1 MNISDEL
8 HRKYQISDK
17 CLGKG
22 SFSSVYLGKRIK
34 DELDIAIKII
44 NLSDAND
51 KVIEYINQEVT
62 IMNTIKKNPH
72 PNIVECFDVIRLKKR
87 IYIIMEFCENEDL
100 GKYLTNPIN
109 ESYAQFY
116 FAQLSSGLKYL
127 SAHGIV
133 HRDIKP
139 KNILLK
145 NKRKVLKIADFGL
158 AKLLDSGL
166 LNTMVGS
173 PLYMSPEVMYGKEYN
188 SQTDL
193 WSLGMILFE
202 MLYGFHPYQHC
213 KNATELLHNV
223 KKDQLIIPPHDNTNL
238 SVSDECLS
246 LLRMLLQK
254 NVSRRIT
261 WTDFFTHP
269 WINKWEYVFETNQIK
284 NKANN
289 ELISVSLSSFS
300 NNKSNIETY
309 MNKCAPNSEYALN
322 NNQNTDETILHRTL
336 NESNESNA
344 STISTILSESVAS
357 DYCQFKMEEVDEQ
370 DDIVIKRNKNRHK
383 SNNSLTDSYI

>member
-1 MNISDEL
+1 MNISDKL
-8 HRKYQISDK
+8 HRKYQLSNK

-22 SFSSVYLGKRIK
+22 SFSSVYLGKRII

-44 NLSDAND
+44 NLGDIND
-51 KVIEYINQEVT
+51 KVIEYINQEVM
-62 IMNTIKKNPH
+62 IMNTIKKHPH
-72 PNIVECFDVIRLKKR
+72 PNIIECFDIIRLKKR

-100 GKYLTNPIN
+100 GKYLINPIN

-116 FAQLSSGLKYL
+116 FAQLSSGLQYL
-127 SAHGIV
+127 SAHGII

-158 AKLLDSGL
+158 AKSVDSGL

-173 PLYMSPEVMYGKEYN
+173 PLYMSPEVMYGNEYN

-213 KNATELLHNV
+213 KTATELLHNV
-223 KKDQLIIPPHDNTNL
+223 TKDQLIIPPYNNTNL

-254 NVSRRIT
+254 HVSRRIT

-269 WINKWEYVFETNQIK
+269 WINKWEYVFEIN
-284 NKANN
+284 
-289 ELISVSLSSFS
+289 
-300 NNKSNIETY
+300 
-309 MNKCAPNSEYALN
+309 
-322 NNQNTDETILHRTL
+322 
-336 NESNESNA
+336 
-344 STISTILSESVAS
+344 
-357 DYCQFKMEEVDEQ
+357 
-370 DDIVIKRNKNRHK
+370 
-383 SNNSLTDSYI
+383 